1 MEVGGNFSL
10 SHIGDSSI
18 LVLCL
23 LSHTTQLRS
32 GGLTKNKGNIEKW
45 SSLGVSFVLSAQ
57 QSYLDLHKSIAQL
70 LVLY

>member
-10 SHIGDSSI
+10 NHIGDSSI

-32 GGLTKNKGNIEKW
+32 GALAKKKGNIEKW

-57 QSYLDLHKSIAQL
+57 QSYLDLHKSIVQA